1 MTVANVP
8 ASAGLDF
15 HDEELT
21 YSYARLMADDRAKAF
36 APLLKP
42 LIKRNDELL
51 LARRALTREAV
62 AAQAVVDA
70 HDDQLDD
77 KTAELNRFFLGSVS
91 GREDKRFKLYFKKT
105 ASLVVR
111 LGLESQLDVARAWA
125 DLLPKEP
132 EAALKSLGSW
142 FKGFQK
148 SASEAIELRRTASLS
163 RAEHR
168 ARELQRYLDDHN
180 AIRRSIYGK
189 LVVIAAEQG
198 LPKDW
203 PNRFFRTGSRGSEPA
218 PPPEPPAP
226 PVTE

>member
-8 ASAGLDF
+8 ATAGLDF

-21 YSYARLMADDRAKAF
+21 YLYSRLMADEHAKAL

-51 LARRALTREAV
+51 LQRRALAREVV

-70 HDDQLDD
+70 HDDALDD
-77 KTAELNRFFLGSVS
+77 KTDELNRFFLGSRE
-91 GREDKRFKLYFKKT
+91 GREDRRFKLYFKKI
-105 ASLVVR
+105 ASVVVR
-111 LGLESQLDVARAWA
+111 LGLESQLEVARSWA

-132 EAALKSLGSW
+132 EGPLKALGAWFKSFQKPAADALERRRAAAL
-142 FKGFQK
+142 
-148 SASEAIELRRTASLS
+148 A

-189 LVVIAAEQG
+189 LVGIAVDER
-198 LPKDW
+198 LPKAW
-203 PNRFFRTGSRGSEPA
+203 PNRFFRTVAKGDAATPEPEVA
-218 PPPEPPAP
+218 PPAL
-226 PVTE
+226 

>member
-21 YSYARLMADDRAKAF
+21 YSYSRLLADERAKAF

-51 LARRALTREAV
+51 LERRALARESV
-62 AAQAVVDA
+62 AAQAIVDA

-77 KTAELNRFFLGSVS
+77 KTSELNRFFLGSPS
-91 GREDKRFKLYFKKT
+91 GREDKRFKLYFKRT
-105 ASLVVR
+105 ASIVVR
-111 LGLESQLDVARAWA
+111 LGLESQLELARSWA

-132 EAALKSLGSW
+132 EAPLKALGSW
-142 FKGFQK
+142 FKGFLK
-148 SASEAIELRRTASLS
+148 PAADALERRRAASLT

-189 LVVIAAEQG
+189 LVSIAADEG

-203 PNRFFRTGSRGSEPA
+203 PNRFFRTGSRGAA
-218 PPPEPPAP
+218 PEAELAPGVPPAS
-226 PVTE
+226 